1 MPKFTEEENVMGKRK
16 TISAIDVGTTKVCT
30 LIAEVGDNG
39 QMRIAGVGNVPSKG
53 MHKGMVVNINE
64 AKETIRDSVKKAE
77 QSSGYKV
84 ESAYIGVTGRS
95 VTGQNNKG
103 VVAVTRNDRLV
114 RPDDLRR
121 VLQNAQSM
129 KMGADQKILHMNP
142 RHYG

>member
-1 MPKFTEEENVMGKRK
+1 MGKRR

-64 AKETIRDSVKKAE
+64 AKETIRDSVKRAE

-114 RPDDLRR
+114 SPDDLRR
-121 VLQNAQSM
+121 VLQNAQSV
-129 KMGADQKILHMNP
+129 KMGASRKSCT
-142 RHYG
+142 